1 MNPVPAYEI
10 RPAKHI
16 SRGIPVTRD
25 GHIVVGEE
33 GRNREKVIVALPA
46 GAVVIDGQVMEI
58 PVSDPEAV
66 AVILLRDMSGYR
78 GSWSLV
84 YPLPDE
90 VLEAYLEQRNL
101 DVVRGRLEY
110 ATPPRLIAKGRCA
123 QGIAGRMGGGEELL
137 FVAREK
143 EAYDILRS
151 GRVYGAPWILR
162 LTVSRGGVTLTEPLA
177 DLRSRRAA
185 SRW

>member
-10 RPAKHI
+10 RPSKHV

-25 GHIVVGEE
+25 GHIVLGEE
-33 GRNREKVIVALPA
+33 GRNRRKLVVPLPA

-66 AVILLRDMSGYR
+66 AVVLLRDMSGYR
-78 GSWSLV
+78 GSWDLV

-90 VLEAYLEQRNL
+90 LLEAYLEERNI
-101 DVVRGRLEY
+101 DVFRGRLEY
-110 ATPPRLIAKGRCA
+110 AAPPRLIGKGRCA
-123 QGIAGRMGGGEELL
+123 QGIAGRMGGGDELL
-137 FVAREK
+137 FVAREG

-162 LTVSRGGVTLTEPLA
+162 LTASREGVTLTEPLA
-177 DLRSRRAA
+177 EIQSRRAA